1 MLRNFRLRTIIVMVS
16 GLIGLSGLALV
27 VLLAFT
33 IDNVRSIEE
42 GWFTYQSDRSE
53 KARLESVL
61 RASIGYGGMIHEF
74 KNYVLRHEEFR
85 MDLVQ
90 ADIGAARAVIGQYRS
105 LGLSEAEKVA
115 LEDISGVL
123 KKYDEAV
130 LKTRDLIKQN
140 TTTKNIDDQVRIDD
154 SIALRSLRTLR
165 SEVIRLSGAGTE
177 KRRVKGRIVANI
189 RAGMGY
195 GGMIHEFKNLVL
207 RSDLP
212 RVGKVRRLIND
223 IENSIKA
230 YRDVGQTT
238 AEKIALDDIEN
249 IVAKYKSKLDDVSQ
263 LITTG
268 ASIAEIDKAVKIND
282 TSALRGLKTLDKEIA
297 FQVDTLS
304 SNLGRDLT
312 FLATVVPI
320 FNWLV
325 LGMIVLAMGA
335 SVWFFQIYV
344 VRPISSATDLMNRLA
359 KDETEITIDG
369 MDRKNEIGQMARALE
384 TFRKNIIGRIAA
396 EAEIRSMAHT
406 DSLTGLDNRKR
417 FDERLVEAVNM
428 AKRTGS
434 NVACLMIDL
443 DKFKPVNDTFGHIA
457 GDTVLKAVGERL
469 SQISRDTD
477 FVARLG
483 GDEFAMIATVLDDAG
498 NAELPAKR
506 IIDQLGLPVYF
517 EDNDIKIGGSVGIAV
532 FPKDADNAE
541 DLHRLADEALYAA
554 KNAGRNTYRFSGA
567 ATSEAAE

>member
-1 MLRNFRLRTIIVMVS
+1 
-16 GLIGLSGLALV
+16 
-27 VLLAFT
+27 
-33 IDNVRSIEE
+33 
-42 GWFTYQSDRSE
+42 
-53 KARLESVL
+53 
-61 RASIGYGGMIHEF
+61 
-74 KNYVLRHEEFR
+74 
-85 MDLVQ
+85 
-90 ADIGAARAVIGQYRS
+90 
-105 LGLSEAEKVA
+105 
-115 LEDISGVL
+115 
-123 KKYDEAV
+123 
-130 LKTRDLIKQN
+130 
-140 TTTKNIDDQVRIDD
+140 
-154 SIALRSLRTLR
+154 
-165 SEVIRLSGAGTE
+165 
-177 KRRVKGRIVANI
+177 
-189 RAGMGY
+189 
-195 GGMIHEFKNLVL
+195 
-207 RSDLP
+207 
-212 RVGKVRRLIND
+212 
-223 IENSIKA
+223 
-230 YRDVGQTT
+230 
-238 AEKIALDDIEN
+238 
-249 IVAKYKSKLDDVSQ
+249 
-263 LITTG
+263 
-268 ASIAEIDKAVKIND
+268 
-282 TSALRGLKTLDKEIA
+282 
-297 FQVDTLS
+297 
-304 SNLGRDLT
+304 
-312 FLATVVPI
+312 
-320 FNWLV
+320 
-325 LGMIVLAMGA
+325 
-335 SVWFFQIYV
+335 
-344 VRPISSATDLMNRLA
+344 LA